1 MRLSAKSLVFVAAFA
16 IAASAAHAST
26 IDFSVGGAGS
36 GTYNTGSG
44 ITSSTVGPAAFSSY
58 TEYGLTINSVSGLV
72 FNSLQCCGIAPSLTG
87 GTAAAG
93 SGTGILAITDPGDLI
108 SLVSFQLEATGGSTA
123 DWYVYDAS
131 GTLPADLV
139 ASGADSSSALQT
151 ITTGLPTA
159 YDSTITIEIV
169 DSSKYY
175 FDNIAV
181 TAAPEPSSLLLL
193 GTGLLGLGAVARRR
207 FAL

>member
-1 MRLSAKSLVFVAAFA
+1 MRLTARSLVFVAAFA
-16 IAASAAHAST
+16 IAASAAHATT

-58 TEYGLTINSVSGLV
+58 TEYGLTVGSVSGLV

-87 GTAAAG
+87 GTAATG
-93 SGTGILAITDPGDLI
+93 SGTGTLTITDPGELV
-108 SLVSFQLEATGGSTA
+108 SLDSFQLDATNGSTA
-123 DWYVYDAS
+123 DWYVYAN

-139 ASGADSSSALQT
+139 ASGADSSSGLQT

-159 YDSTITIEIV
+159 YDSTITIKV
-169 DSSKYY
+169 ADSSLYY
-175 FDNIAV
+175 LDNIAV

-193 GTGLLGLGAVARRR
+193 GTGLLGLGAIARRR

>member
-1 MRLSAKSLVFVAAFA
+1 MHRSAKSVLA
-16 IAASAAHAST
+16 IAALLIAAATTARATT

-58 TEYGLTINSVSGLV
+58 TEYGLTVGSVSGLV

-87 GTAAAG
+87 GTAAAS
-93 SGTGILAITDPGDLI
+93 SGTGMITITDPGELI
-108 SLVSFQLEATGGSTA
+108 SLASFQLEATGGSTA
-123 DWYVYDAS
+123 DWYVYAN

-139 ASGADSSSALQT
+139 ASGADSSSTLQT

-159 YDSTITIEIV
+159 YYSTITIEVV